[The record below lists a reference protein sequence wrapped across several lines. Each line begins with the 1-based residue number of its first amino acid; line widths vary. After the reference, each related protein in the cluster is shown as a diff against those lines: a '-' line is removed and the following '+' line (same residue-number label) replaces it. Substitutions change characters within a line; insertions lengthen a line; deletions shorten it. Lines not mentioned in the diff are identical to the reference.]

1 MALKNLF
8 LKGYSGVDEDD
19 YSVAVYTQ
27 HAVYD
32 SLFYLLDRV
41 ILTSGVMLF
50 LGFCIFLLKK
60 ENGVV
65 EFLYDFHFSSSTDIF
80 SQLYLS
86 LLSQSLLR
94 SV

>member
-1 MALKNLF
+1 MVAYKEENTMALKNLF

-19 YSVAVYTQ
+19 YSVSVYTQ

-50 LGFCIFLLKK
+50 LVFFFFYFPFKERKK
-60 ENGVV
+60 WSCGVLV
-65 EFLYDFHFSSSTDIF
+65 
-80 SQLYLS
+80 
-86 LLSQSLLR
+86 
-94 SV
+94 